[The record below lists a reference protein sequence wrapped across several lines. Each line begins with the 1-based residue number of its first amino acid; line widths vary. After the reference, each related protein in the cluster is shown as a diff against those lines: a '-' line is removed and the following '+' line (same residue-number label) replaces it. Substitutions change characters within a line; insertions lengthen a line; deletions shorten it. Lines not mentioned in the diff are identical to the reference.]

1 MGQDA
6 KRSYLEEI
14 YGRYHKATRVNKAK
28 ILDEFCAVCG
38 YHRKHAIRL
47 LSKPLYRHRKR
58 KQVSSRGRKA
68 VYQNETVL
76 SPIKRIWEAADYPCS
91 KKLVTMIPQWLPHY
105 EKRYGEIE
113 KEPVQKILRVSASS
127 LDRILKPFRVR
138 ARKRYCTTKP
148 GKLLKN
154 QIPIKTNQWDENQVG
169 FMEADTVAHCG
180 NSLAGD
186 FAWSLTMTDIK
197 STWTENRAVW
207 NKGSKE
213 ILEAIKSIEENIKFK
228 LLGFGCD
235 NGTEFLNYHL
245 IRYFSERPK
254 KDLVKF
260 TRSRPYHK
268 DDNAHVEQKNWT
280 HVRQLFGY
288 DRIDKKEVVK
298 LMNDLY
304 EKEWSLYQNHF
315 CPTMKLVSKEKINSR
330 YKKSYDK
337 PKTPYERLI
346 GCNEISKNKKLE
358 LKSVHEGLNPFDL
371 REQIENKL
379 KRIFRDVRV
388 TSNMRQ
394 RI

>member
-213 ILEAIKSIEENIKFK
+213 ILEAIKNIEENIQFK
-228 LLGFGCD
+228 LLGFDCD

>member
-6 KRSYLEEI
+6 KQSYLEQI
-14 YGRYHKATRVNKAK
+14 YGRYHKASKVTKAK

-58 KQVSSRGRKA
+58 KQMSSRGRKA
-68 VYQNETVL
+68 VYQKETVL

-91 KKLVTMIPQWLPHY
+91 KKLVAMIAQWLPHY
-105 EKRYGEIE
+105 EKRYGKIE
-113 KEPVQKILRVSASS
+113 KEPVQKILSVSASS
-127 LDRILKPFRVR
+127 LDRILKPFRVK
-138 ARKRYCTTKP
+138 ARKRVCTTKP

-207 NKGSKE
+207 SKGSKD
-213 ILEAIKSIEENIKFK
+213 ILEAIKDIEDNLQFK
-228 LLGFGCD
+228 LLGFDCD

-304 EKEWSLYQNHF
+304 AKEWSLYQNHF

-346 GCNEISKNKKLE
+346 GCNEISENKKLE

-371 REQIENKL
+371 REQIEIKL